1 MATVQGSLRM
11 RSGAG
16 NTLSNLIETFNTMH
30 DMIIQSGMVQVSDSD
45 FAGQS
50 KLYSA
55 DTGPGLT
62 QVVKNTSSNSDTD
75 NGYKVYK
82 HPKLSL
88 YFKIS
93 FIDFNQSTASASS
106 FAVFKYQFAT
116 ELNGAGE
123 FNTAK
128 SSINFV
134 PFSIQQ
140 SSSGKSYTVTTNTF
154 PATFEKTTVSCGDDY
169 FWISRDKGIE
179 GLVSNNSYYSLAER
193 ADYISVGIFASDKDP
208 SILCLVRPQYAYS
221 VTDNKMTGARAANES
236 EQASLRY
243 MLCNNGAWSILD
255 NGAAG
260 QLDNPRVTSTID
272 GVRVAQGKLIV
283 NQEFHRF
290 NFGFI
295 PYRSL
300 NSFSVINLNLTGVIG
315 KYQALPYMGFAN
327 HSPPVN
333 DLLNMSSLIFP
344 IVE

>member
-11 RSGAG
+11 RQGAG

-45 FAGQS
+45 FTGQS

-55 DTGPGLT
+55 DIGTGLT
-62 QVVKNTSSNSDTD
+62 QVEKNTVSTTEVN

-88 YFKIS
+88 YFRIS
-93 FIDFNQSTASASS
+93 FIDFNQGTYNGSS
-106 FAVFKYQFAT
+106 FAAFAYQFAT
-116 ELNGAGE
+116 ELNGVGG
-123 FNTAK
+123 FNAAK
-128 SSINFV
+128 SSINFKPV
-134 PFSIQQ
+134 DIYK
-140 SSSGKSYTVTTNTF
+140 SSSSSYMLTTPYF
-154 PATFEKTTVSCGDDY
+154 PATFENTTVSCGDDH

-179 GLVSNNSYYSLAER
+179 ALNTSSSYHSLPER
-193 ADYISVGIFASDKDP
+193 LDYISVGVFTSDKDP
-208 SILCLVRPQYAYS
+208 SVLCLVRPQNSNNAMS
-221 VTDNKMTGARAANES
+221 NRLTGINVGTES
-236 EQASLRY
+236 AQASLRY
-243 MLCNNGAWSILD
+243 MLYNNGAWSILD
-255 NGAAG
+255 SGAAG
-260 QLDNPRVTSTID
+260 QLDNPRVTNTID
-272 GVRVAQGKLIV
+272 GVRVAQGKLVV

-300 NSFSVINLNLTGVIG
+300 TSFSVINLNLTGVSG

-327 HSPPVN
+327 HSPALN

-344 IVE
+344 VVE

>member
-1 MATVQGSLRM
+1 MATVQGDLRM
-11 RSGAG
+11 REGAA

-45 FAGQS
+45 FTGQS

-55 DTGPGLT
+55 DIGSGLT
-62 QVVKNTSSNSDTD
+62 QVVKNIANTSEVD

-93 FIDFNQSTASASS
+93 FIDFNQSSASASS
-106 FAVFKYQFAT
+106 FAAFRYQFAT
-116 ELNGAGE
+116 ELNGAGG

-128 SSINFV
+128 SSINFK
-134 PFSIQQ
+134 PIDIYQ
-140 SSSGKSYTVTTNTF
+140 STSNSYTVMTSTF
-154 PATFEKTTVSCGDDY
+154 PTTYEKTTVSCGDDH

-179 GLVSNNSYYSLAER
+179 GTFSVSSYYSTPER
-193 ADYISVGIFASDKDP
+193 MDYISVGIFTSDKDP
-208 SILCLVRPQYAYS
+208 SILCLVRPQYAY
-221 VTDNKMTGARAANES
+221 NIANYKLTGSTATNES

-255 NGAAG
+255 SGAAG

-300 NSFSVINLNLTGVIG
+300 NSFSVINLNLTGVSG

-327 HSPPVN
+327 HAPPIN

>member
-1 MATVQGSLRM
+1 MASIQGSLRM
-11 RSGAG
+11 RDGAG

-30 DMIIQSGMVQVSDSD
+30 DMIIQSGMIQVSDSD
-45 FAGQS
+45 FTGQS

-55 DTGPGLT
+55 DIGPGLT
-62 QVVKNTSSNSDTD
+62 QVVKNAVSTSEID

-93 FIDFNQSTASASS
+93 FIDFNQGTSTSSS
-106 FAVFKYQFAT
+106 FAVFRYQFAT

-128 SSINFV
+128 SSIDFKPV
-134 PFSIQQ
+134 DMYKAT
-140 SSSGKSYTVTTNTF
+140 SSSYMFLTSTF
-154 PATFEKTTVSCGDDY
+154 PATYEKTTVSCGDDH

-179 GLVSNNSYYSLAER
+179 ATNASSSYYSLPER
-193 ADYISVGIFASDKDP
+193 MDYISVGVFASDKDP
-208 SILCLVRPQYAYS
+208 SILCLVQPQYTYNIS
-221 VTDNKMTGARAANES
+221 GSKFTGATTTNQS
-236 EQASLRY
+236 DQASLRY
-243 MLCNNGAWSILD
+243 MLCNKGTWSILD
-255 NGAAG
+255 SGAAG
-260 QLDNPRVTSTID
+260 QLDNPRVSNTID
-272 GVRVAQGKLIV
+272 GVRVAQAKLVV

-300 NSFSVINLNLTGVIG
+300 TSFSVINLNLTGVIG
-315 KYQALPYMGFAN
+315 KYQAIPYMGFAN
-327 HSPPVN
+327 HSPPIN
-333 DLLNMSSLIFP
+333 DNLNMSSLIFP

>member
-1 MATVQGSLRM
+1 MASIQGDLRM
-11 RSGAG
+11 REGAG

-30 DMIIQSGMVQVSDSD
+30 NMIVQSGMVQVSDSD
-45 FAGQS
+45 FTGQS
-50 KLYSA
+50 KLYST
-55 DTGPGLT
+55 DIGTGLT
-62 QVVKNTSSNSDTD
+62 QVIKNTANTSETD

-82 HPKLSL
+82 HPTLSL

-93 FIDFNQSTASASS
+93 FIDFNQGTASSSS

-116 ELNGAGE
+116 ELNGAGG

-128 SSINFV
+128 SSINFM
-134 PFSIQQ
+134 PLDIYQST
-140 SSSGKSYTVTTNTF
+140 SSSYTLNTTVF
-154 PATFEKTTVSCGDDY
+154 PTTFEKTTVSCGDDH

-208 SILCLVRPQYAYS
+208 SILCLVRPQYAYN
-221 VTDNKMTGARAANES
+221 VMNYKITGADTTAES
-236 EQASLRY
+236 GQASLRY
-243 MLCNNGAWSILD
+243 MLCNKGAWSILD

-327 HSPPVN
+327 HSPPLN

>member
-1 MATVQGSLRM
+1 MASIQGNLRM
-11 RSGAG
+11 REGEG

-30 DMIIQSGMVQVSDSD
+30 NMIVQSGMVQVSDSD
-45 FAGQS
+45 FTGQS

-55 DTGPGLT
+55 DTGTGLT
-62 QVVKNTSSNSDTD
+62 QVVKNIANTSEVN

-82 HPKLSL
+82 HPVLSL

-93 FIDFNQSTASASS
+93 FIDFNQSTAAASS
-106 FAVFKYQFAT
+106 FAAFKYQFAT
-116 ELNGAGE
+116 ELNGAGG
-123 FNTAK
+123 FNAAK
-128 SSINFV
+128 TSIDFM
-134 PFSIQQ
+134 PLDIIKST
-140 SSSGKSYTVTTNTF
+140 SGASTITVASFPTTY
-154 PATFEKTTVSCGDDY
+154 EKTTVSCGDDY

-179 GLVSNNSYYSLAER
+179 GTFNTSSYYSLAER
-193 ADYISVGIFASDKDP
+193 VDYISVGIFASDKDP
-208 SILCLVRPQYAYS
+208 SILCLVRPQYAYE
-221 VTDNKMTGARAANES
+221 VLNYKLIGAAAATAS
-236 EQASLRY
+236 GQASLRY

-260 QLDNPRVTSTID
+260 QLDNPRVTNTID
-272 GVRVAQGKLIV
+272 GVRVAQGKLVV

-300 NSFSVINLNLTGVIG
+300 TSFSVINLNLTGVSG

-327 HSPPVN
+327 HSPPLN

-344 IVE
+344 IVG

>member
-1 MATVQGSLRM
+1 MATVQGNLRM
-11 RSGAG
+11 RQGAG

-45 FAGQS
+45 FTGQS

-55 DTGPGLT
+55 DIGTGLT
-62 QVVKNTSSNSDTD
+62 QVEKNVFSTSEID

-93 FIDFNQSTASASS
+93 FIDFNQGTAAASS
-106 FAVFKYQFAT
+106 FAAFRYQFAT
-116 ELNGAGE
+116 ELDGAGG
-123 FNTAK
+123 FNAAK
-128 SSINFV
+128 SSIDFK
-134 PFSIQQ
+134 PFDMYKAT
-140 SSSGKSYTVTTNTF
+140 SSSYMFTTSTF
-154 PATFEKTTVSCGDDY
+154 PTTYEKTTVSCGDDH
-169 FWISRDKGIE
+169 FWISRDKGVE
-179 GLVSNNSYYSLAER
+179 ANNTSGSYYSLPER
-193 ADYISVGIFASDKDP
+193 MDYISVGVFTSDKDP
-208 SILCLVRPQYAYS
+208 SILCLVRPQYAYNIS
-221 VTDNKMTGARAANES
+221 GSKITGATTTNEDG
-236 EQASLRY
+236 QASLRY
-243 MLCNNGAWSILD
+243 MLCNKGAWSILD

-260 QLDNPRVTSTID
+260 QLDNPRVTNTID
-272 GVRVAQGKLIV
+272 GVRVAQGKLVV

-300 NSFSVINLNLTGVIG
+300 TSFSVINLNLTGVSG

-327 HSPPVN
+327 HAPPVN

>member
-1 MATVQGSLRM
+1 MATVQGDLRM
-11 RSGAG
+11 REGAG

-30 DMIIQSGMVQVSDSD
+30 NMIIQSGMVQVSDSD
-45 FAGQS
+45 FTGQS

-62 QVVKNTSSNSDTD
+62 QVVKNVFSTSEVD

-82 HPKLSL
+82 HPVLSL

-93 FIDFNQSTASASS
+93 FIDFNQSAASVSS
-106 FAVFKYQFAT
+106 FAAFRYQFAT
-116 ELNGAGE
+116 ELNGAGG

-128 SSINFV
+128 SSINFM
-134 PFSIQQ
+134 PLDIYQ
-140 SSSGKSYTVTTNTF
+140 STSGSYTLTVASFPTTY
-154 PATFEKTTVSCGDDY
+154 EKTTVSCGDDH

-179 GLVSNNSYYSLAER
+179 GTVSNGSYYSLAER
-193 ADYISVGIFASDKDP
+193 VDYISVGIFASDKDP
-208 SILCLVRPQYAYS
+208 SILCLVRPQYAYN
-221 VTDNKMTGARAANES
+221 VTNYKITGATASSES
-236 EQASLRY
+236 GQASLRY
-243 MLCNNGAWSILD
+243 MLCNKGAWSILD

-260 QLDNPRVTSTID
+260 QLDNPRVTNTID
-272 GVRVAQGKLIV
+272 GVRVAQAKLIV

-295 PYRSL
+295 PYRAL
-300 NSFSVINLNLTGVIG
+300 NSFSVIDLNLTGVSG

-327 HSPPVN
+327 HSPPLN

-344 IVE
+344 VVG